1 MQPCRLFAI
10 APLKIKIEFDR
21 LLGTNRSM
29 SSETEQKVHEVLDRL
44 GIAYTRLEHPPVF
57 TVEQAEKHW
66 GSITGAHCKNL
77 FLRNKKG
84 NRHYL
89 AILESS
95 KSADLKALTNRLG
108 EDRLSFASPE
118 RLMRY
123 LGLEPGAVSPFGLI
137 NDSQKEVQVVV
148 DQDLKNAERINF
160 HPNVNTVTVGVDF
173 TDFEKFLDWCGNS
186 LLYLK
191 F

>member
-1 MQPCRLFAI
+1 
-10 APLKIKIEFDR
+10 
-21 LLGTNRSM
+21 M
-29 SSETEQKVHEVLDRL
+29 SSEREKKVYEVLDRL
-44 GIAYTRLEHPPVF
+44 GIAYSKLEHPPVF

-89 AILESS
+89 VILESS
-95 KSADLKALTNRLG
+95 KSADLKALAKQLG

-118 RLMRY
+118 RIMRY

-137 NDSQKEVQVVV
+137 NDNQKEVRVVI
-148 DQDLKNAERINF
+148 DQDLKNADRINF
-160 HPNVNTVTVGVDF
+160 HPNVNTATIGIDF
-173 TDFEKFLDWCGNS
+173 TDFEKFLVWCENN

-191 F
+191 L

>member
-1 MQPCRLFAI
+1 
-10 APLKIKIEFDR
+10 
-21 LLGTNRSM
+21 M
-29 SSETEQKVHEVLDRL
+29 SSEREKKVYEALDRL
-44 GIAYTRLEHPPVF
+44 GIAYSKLEHPAVF

-89 AILESS
+89 AILQSS
-95 KSADLKALTNRLG
+95 KSADLKALAKQLG

-118 RLMRY
+118 RIMRY
-123 LGLEPGAVSPFGLI
+123 LGLEAGAVSPFGLI
-137 NDSQKEVQVVV
+137 NDNQKEVRVVI

-160 HPNVNTVTVGVDF
+160 HPNVNTATIGIDF
-173 TDFEKFLDWCGNS
+173 TDFEKFLAWCGNS
-186 LLYLK
+186 VRYLQL
-191 F
+191 

>member
-1 MQPCRLFAI
+1 
-10 APLKIKIEFDR
+10 
-21 LLGTNRSM
+21 M
-29 SSETEQKVHEVLDRL
+29 SSESEKKVYEVLGRL
-44 GIAYTRLEHPPVF
+44 GIAYSKLEHPPVF

-89 AILESS
+89 VILESS
-95 KSADLKALTNRLG
+95 KSADLKALTKQLG

-118 RLMRY
+118 RIMRY

-137 NDSQKEVQVVV
+137 NDNQKEVRVVI
-148 DQDLKNAERINF
+148 DQGLKNADRINF
-160 HPNVNTVTVGVDF
+160 HPNVNTATIGIDF
-173 TDFEKFLDWCGNS
+173 TDFEKFLVWCENN

-191 F
+191 L

>member
-1 MQPCRLFAI
+1 
-10 APLKIKIEFDR
+10 
-21 LLGTNRSM
+21 M
-29 SSETEQKVHEVLDRL
+29 SLESEKKVYEVLDRL
-44 GIAYTRLEHPPVF
+44 SIAYSKLEHPPVF

-89 AILESS
+89 VILESS
-95 KSADLKALTNRLG
+95 KSADLKALKEQLG
-108 EDRLSFASPE
+108 VDRLSFASPE

-137 NDSQKEVQVVV
+137 NDSQKEVRVVI

-160 HPNVNTVTVGVDF
+160 HPNVNTATVGIDF
-173 TDFEKFLDWCGNS
+173 GDFEKFLAWCGNNVR
-186 LLYLK
+186 YLQL
-191 F
+191 